1 MNGLEGRRVLVTRP
15 RTQAPSLLA
24 LLEERGAEGILF
36 PTVEIRP
43 VADLSALD
51 ASIARLSQFDWLA
64 FTSASGVAVFFDRL
78 AARGSGLPASLRIA
92 AVGPATERALAERG
106 ARVALVPGEF
116 LGERLAE
123 EIPDVE
129 GRRVLFPRA
138 AIAREA
144 LAEGLRRRGAF
155 VEDPA
160 VYDTLPAQPDERGL
174 REIERGLDAATFT
187 SASTVRNFFLL
198 LGDRA
203 ARILE
208 GALVACIGPTT
219 AAEARGL
226 RLPVHVEPSE
236 STLEALV
243 AALAEALESRPAAG
257 RISR

>member
-1 MNGLEGRRVLVTRP
+1 MEGRRVLVTRP
-15 RTQAPSLLA
+15 RAQASSLLA
-24 LLEERGAEGILF
+24 LLEERGAEGIPF

-51 ASIARLSQFDWLA
+51 ASIARLPEFDWIA
-64 FTSASGVAVFFDRL
+64 FTSAGGVAVFFDRL
-78 AARGSGLPASLRIA
+78 AAAGLGLPASLRIA
-92 AVGPATERALAERG
+92 VVGPATERALVERG
-106 ARVALVPGEF
+106 ARAALVPREF
-116 LGERLAE
+116 RGERLAE

-144 LAEGLRRRGAF
+144 LAEGLRRRGAL

-160 VYDTLPAQPDERGL
+160 VYDTLPAQPDARGL
-174 REIERGLDAATFT
+174 RELERGLDAATFT
-187 SASTVRNFFLL
+187 SASTARNFVLL

-203 ARILE
+203 ARLLE

-226 RLPVHVEPSE
+226 RLPVHVEPPE
-236 STLEALV
+236 STVEALV
-243 AALAEALESRPAAG
+243 AALAEAFESRRAAE
-257 RISR
+257 RTRR